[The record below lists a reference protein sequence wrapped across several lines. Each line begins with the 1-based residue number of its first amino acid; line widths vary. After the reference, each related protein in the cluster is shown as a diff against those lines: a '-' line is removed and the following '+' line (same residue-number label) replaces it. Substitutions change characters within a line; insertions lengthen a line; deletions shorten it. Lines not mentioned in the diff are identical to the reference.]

1 MRTGIAVE
9 ALTVGVNNRGPRLLH
24 EVSFRLAEGER
35 KALVGRSGSGKSLIA
50 ASVMRLLRPPLTVR
64 GGRVLLDGVD
74 LFQLDPKA
82 MRSQRGPGIFLLF
95 QSPGSALN
103 PCAKVRS
110 QVLRVAGRR
119 HGRQAEQRS
128 EEALAAVGLQEA
140 ASQYP
145 FELSGGMRQRVLI
158 AMAMV
163 LEPRVLIADEP
174 TTGLDPLTQQE
185 VLTGIDALLS
195 RTGASLLFIT
205 HDLRA
210 AGVLCRDAIVL
221 DQGVVVAEG
230 TWEQLRLA
238 GDAATAI
245 LNAARSVD
253 Q

>member
-1 MRTGIAVE
+1 MQTGLIVE
-9 ALTVGVNNRGPRLLH
+9 ALTVGIGNSGPRLLH
-24 EVSFRLAEGER
+24 EVSFRLGQGER

-50 ASVMRLLRPPLTVR
+50 ASLMRLLRPPLMVR
-64 GGRVLLDGVD
+64 GGNVLLDEVD
-74 LFQLDPKA
+74 LFQLDQTA
-82 MRSQRGPGIFLLF
+82 MRDQRGAGIFLLF

-103 PCAKVRS
+103 PCARVRA
-110 QVLRVAGRR
+110 QIVRVAVRR

-128 EEALAAVGLQEA
+128 EEALAAVGLAEA
-140 ASQYP
+140 AGQYP

-185 VLTGIDALLS
+185 VLAGIDALLS
-195 RTGASLLFIT
+195 RTGASLLFIS

-221 DQGVVVAEG
+221 EQGVIVAEG
-230 TWEQLRLA
+230 AWDRLPRA
-238 GDAATAI
+238 GVGAAAI